1 VFIICSEGLEDV
13 SSSQR
18 ELEQKSL
25 YQNKIFVKIN
35 VVFYKMKKI
44 FPFILAF
51 AILNVVSSCV
61 KNNDAPVW
69 IRINE
74 FTLLANSELSGKE
87 GALSHNFN
95 NATILVDG
103 KLVGVFELP
112 VTLPLLVGEGTH
124 EILVTPT
131 IERNGINATK
141 EAYPFVSGYTIS
153 TNLSKTDTLVL
164 NPTTSYTSNCIFW
177 KEDFEDASIK
187 IASIP
192 LNSVVLDNQP
202 GILKFGNYY
211 GRISLN
217 TSSPDWQGST
227 IGGDKGDFVAGLP
240 KNGAEI
246 YLEIDYMNTNGLS
259 TDLLAFTQGV
269 LVTNPDIRLNAQ
281 TENIKWKKIYIEL
294 KELVSYSSNAD
305 SFEIGLKATL
315 ESGMSSSYV
324 YIDNIKI
331 IHR

>member
-1 VFIICSEGLEDV
+1 MK
-13 SSSQR
+13 Q
-18 ELEQKSL
+18 SL
-25 YQNKIFVKIN
+25 TKIKYLLKLTLYV
-35 VVFYKMKKI
+35 KMKNFTLI
-44 FPFILAF
+44 FLAF
-51 AILNVVSSCV
+51 IFTNIVSSCV

-69 IRINE
+69 IRIKE
-74 FTLLANSELSGKE
+74 FTLVANSELSGKE

-112 VTLPLLVGEGTH
+112 ITLPLLVGEGSH

-131 IERNGINATK
+131 IERNGINSTK
-141 EAYPFVSGYTIS
+141 EAYPFVTGYTIT
-153 TNLSKTDTLVL
+153 TNLSKTDTIVL
-164 NPTTSYTSNCIFW
+164 NPITSYTSNCIFW

-192 LNSVVLDNQP
+192 INGVLLDNQP
-202 GILKFGNYY
+202 GILQFGNFY

-217 TSSPDWQGST
+217 TAAPDWQGAT

-259 TDLLAFTQGV
+259 TDLLAFTQGI
-269 LVTNPDIRLNAQ
+269 LVTNPNIRLNAQ
-281 TENIKWKKIYIEL
+281 AQNIKWKKIYIEL
-294 KELVSYSSNAD
+294 KELVSYSASAD
-305 SFEIGLKATL
+305 SFEIGLKASL
-315 ESGMSSSYV
+315 EVGLSSSYV